1 MATVRYVVR
10 DVGASIDF
18 YAGLLGFTLVERYGP
33 AMAILE
39 RDGLKLWVAGP
50 LASASRPLPDG
61 RQPAPGGW
69 SRFVLEVADL
79 RQVMEELSQRG
90 VTFVQSIIEGP
101 GGRQTLCED
110 PSGNVIE
117 LFEAR
122 RAK

>member
-18 YAGLLGFTLVERYGP
+18 YAGLLGFTLVERYGA

-39 RDGLKLWVAGP
+39 RDGLKLWIAGP

-79 RQVMEELSQRG
+79 RQVMEALSQRG

-122 RAK
+122 RAE

>member
-10 DVGASIDF
+10 DVGAAIDF
-18 YAGLLGFTLVERYGP
+18 YAGLLGFALIERYGP

-39 RDGLKLWVAGP
+39 RDGLMLWVAGP

-61 RQPAPGGW
+61 RQPTHGGW

-79 RQVMEELSQRG
+79 GQAVEELSGRG
-90 VTFVQSIIEGP
+90 VTFVQGIIEGP

-122 RAK
+122 RAG

>member
-10 DVGASIDF
+10 DVGDAIDF
-18 YAGLLGFTLVERYGP
+18 YAGLLGFTLIERYGP

-61 RQPAPGGW
+61 RKPTPGGW

-79 RQVMEELSQRG
+79 RQVMEALSQRG

-122 RAK
+122 RAE

>member
-39 RDGLKLWVAGP
+39 RDGLKLWIAGP

-79 RQVMEELSQRG
+79 RQVMEALSQRG

-122 RAK
+122 RAE